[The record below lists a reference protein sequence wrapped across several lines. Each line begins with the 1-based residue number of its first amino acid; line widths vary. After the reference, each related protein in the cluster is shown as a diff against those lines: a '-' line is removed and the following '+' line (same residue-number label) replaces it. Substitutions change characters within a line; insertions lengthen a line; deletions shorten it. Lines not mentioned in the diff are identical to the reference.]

1 MSIPCGWQI
10 NALNIPEMRDNFPI
24 ARVGVHHIPRIFMR
38 LLTLRAVSILLGV
51 SLFCCTPAGI
61 AAATADIQ
69 TIVLLRHGEKP
80 DAGLGQLNCQGL
92 NRALAL
98 PRVLETKY
106 GKPDVIFAPDPAV
119 QKKDH
124 DIFYSYVRPLATI
137 EPSAIYFGL
146 PVNATIDFSRTDDLR
161 NALLAPQYRRSL
173 LVVAWEHHIIEK
185 LARQI
190 VVEYGGDR
198 ASVPH
203 WEDTDFDS
211 LYLLRIVRDGS
222 GARINFSVDK
232 QGLND
237 RPLTCPYA

>member
-1 MSIPCGWQI
+1 
-10 NALNIPEMRDNFPI
+10 
-24 ARVGVHHIPRIFMR
+24 MR
-38 LLTLRAVSILLGV
+38 LLTSSAVSILFGV
-51 SLFCCTPAGI
+51 SLFCGAPAGM
-61 AAATADIQ
+61 AATLPDTQ

-106 GKPDVIFAPDPAV
+106 GKPDVLFAPNPAA
-119 QKKDH
+119 QKKDQG
-124 DIFYSYVRPLATI
+124 ILYSYVRPLATI

-146 PVNATIDFSRTDDLR
+146 PVNATIDFANTDDLR
-161 NALLAPQYRRSL
+161 KALLAPQYRSSL
-173 LVVAWEHHIIEK
+173 LVVAWEHHMAEK

-190 VVEYGGDR
+190 VVEYGGNP

-203 WEDTDFDS
+203 WEGQDFDS

-222 GARINFSVDK
+222 GAKINFSVDK

-237 RPLTCPYA
+237 RPLTCPGT

>member
-1 MSIPCGWQI
+1 MQI
-10 NALNIPEMRDNFPI
+10 NPLYLFEMRDNFPI
-24 ARVGVHHIPRIFMR
+24 AHLNVHHITWIFMK
-38 LLTLRAVSILLGV
+38 LLASRAALLLISV
-51 SLFCCTPAGI
+51 SLFCSTHASTVATTP
-61 AAATADIQ
+61 DVQ

-80 DAGLGQLNCQGL
+80 EAGLGQLNCQGL

-98 PRVLETKY
+98 PRVLEAKY
-106 GKPDVIFAPDPAV
+106 GKPDVIFAPDPAT

-124 DIFYSYVRPLATI
+124 GTRYDYVRPLATV

-146 PVNATIDFSRTDDLR
+146 PVNASIDFSKTDDLR

-173 LVVAWEHHIIEK
+173 LVVGWEHKIIEK

-203 WEDTDFDS
+203 WEDNDFDS
-211 LYLLRIVRDGS
+211 IYLLRIARDSS
-222 GARINFSVDK
+222 GAKISFSVDK
-232 QGLND
+232 EGLND
-237 RPLTCPYA
+237 RPLTCPGP